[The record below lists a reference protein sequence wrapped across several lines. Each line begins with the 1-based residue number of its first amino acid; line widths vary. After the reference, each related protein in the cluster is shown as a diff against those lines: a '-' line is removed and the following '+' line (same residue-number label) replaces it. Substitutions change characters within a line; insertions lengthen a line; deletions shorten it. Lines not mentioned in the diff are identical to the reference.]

1 MRYVSCYLANTMLFF
16 LYNPMTKLE
25 RNIFTQTE
33 SLLWTEQRSWCL
45 TTLKMLQE
53 ELFTYNISKKKKRK
67 KKSSTPISCS
77 NTTQSK
83 SCGTAMHSSS
93 DTCGF
98 IYRNVALVLV
108 FRILQSSCILCYVV
122 KTSKVNIFFIADF
135 FSASFVLSLA
145 ANKLHYVS
153 CESLGFTLL
162 LVNIALVLTNVYG
175 CCIVTARGNM
185 TESTK
190 KKKTI
195 LVMY

>member
-1 MRYVSCYLANTMLFF
+1 
-16 LYNPMTKLE
+16 
-25 RNIFTQTE
+25 
-33 SLLWTEQRSWCL
+33 
-45 TTLKMLQE
+45 
-53 ELFTYNISKKKKRK
+53 
-67 KKSSTPISCS
+67 
-77 NTTQSK
+77 
-83 SCGTAMHSSS
+83 MHSSS

-145 ANKLHYVS
+145 TKLHYVS

-185 TESTK
+185 TENTK
-190 KKKTI
+190 KKNDTGNVLASVFYTCDPGKKKNIFIYRTYI
-195 LVMY
+195 QEFEY